1 MSIPVVTV
9 DATDV
14 ASVYQHLQRAL
25 SGDMALIIDDPRAT
39 QLSPT
44 AKSQLTEAPEGTAL
58 IIHTSGTTGTPK
70 GVALSATALKASA
83 EATAKRL
90 GGHGQWLLA
99 LPLSFIAGAQVLV
112 RSVLA
117 STEPVVV
124 AEGPFDAEQFAQA
137 VDLLTVGRK
146 YSSLVPVQ
154 LARVVEAC
162 ENNPD
167 IARSIQQL
175 DAILIGGQALDS
187 QLRQRAQQCGLN
199 IVHTYGSSETAGGC
213 VYDGVPLEG
222 VEVEIDPEDN
232 TIAIAGAVLADGYLG
247 DDQRTANVFQI
258 RNGKKWYVSEDTG
271 VLDNGLL
278 LVGGRRDRTIIS
290 GGLKIDL
297 DAVESVIRRKF
308 SDVEAHA
315 VYIPDMEWGSR
326 PAVVLSGVD
335 QKAQASLSDSIHNL
349 VRSELGRAADPAVVC
364 FIDATPLLPS
374 GKIDRQALTMLAM
387 GKK

>member
-25 SGDMALIIDDPRAT
+25 SGEIALIIVDPRAT
-39 QLSPT
+39 QLSSIAT
-44 AKSQLTEAPEGTAL
+44 AKLIEAPDGTAL
-58 IIHTSGTTGTPK
+58 IINTSGTTGTPK
-70 GVALSATALKASA
+70 SVALSATALKASA
-83 EATAKRL
+83 EATAQRL
-90 GGHGQWLLA
+90 SGHGQWVLA

-117 STEPVVV
+117 GTEPVVV
-124 AEGPFDAEQFAQA
+124 SEGPFDAEQFAQA
-137 VDLLTVGRK
+137 VDLLSEGRK

-162 ENNPD
+162 ENNPA
-167 IARSIQQL
+167 IARSVQQL

-187 QLRQRAQQCGLN
+187 QLRLRAQECGLN

-232 TIAIAGAVLADGYLG
+232 TIAISGAVLAEGYLG

-271 VLDNGLL
+271 VLDNGVLV
-278 LVGGRRDRTIIS
+278 VGGRRDRTIIS

-297 DAVESVIRRKF
+297 DTVEAVIRRKF
-308 SDVEAHA
+308 SDVEVHA
-315 VYIPDMEWGSR
+315 VCIPDLEWGSR
-326 PAVVLSGVD
+326 PAVFVCGVD
-335 QKAQASLSDSIHNL
+335 QNAQASVSESIHNL
-349 VRSELGRAADPAVVC
+349 VRSELGRAADPAVVS
-364 FIDATPLLPS
+364 FIEATPLLPS